1 MRIFIKQNKELDRVI
16 HKKIAPLSARND
28 LQDNIRRERAN
39 VKNAA
44 VQDKGQAQKEAEK
57 WENTYEKNAPETL
70 SPEAKNAMWK
80 RAKAL
85 KDEFTI
91 GMLTTDELHPVSKTE
106 KNGVISVVVDAQK
119 MNNANTVR
127 RQFDW
132 NKKNEKAVREY
143 KNIMRHLCPDNPD
156 ATDVEKFRGHG
167 GIR

>member
-143 KNIMRHLCPDNPD
+143 KNIMRHLNPENPS
-156 ATDVEKFRGHG
+156 ATDIERFRGTG
-167 GIR
+167 GVK